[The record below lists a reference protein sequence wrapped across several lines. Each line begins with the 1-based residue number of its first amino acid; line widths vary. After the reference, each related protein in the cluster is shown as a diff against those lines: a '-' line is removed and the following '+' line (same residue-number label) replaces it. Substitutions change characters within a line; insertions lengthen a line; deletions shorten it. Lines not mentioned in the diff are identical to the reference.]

1 MSARRA
7 AVAAVAA
14 VATLAISAAPA
25 SAGVDRKAPSK
36 PANLRTTAI
45 TTTTISIAWNA
56 ATDNSGKLSYEMH
69 LWRDPRVPVVPQSQT
84 TFTWTELR
92 PSVEYYVSVAAVDA
106 AGNRTYSDLLIVRT
120 PRDTV
125 APSAPTGLKVDSVS
139 ESQVALSWNAATD
152 ESAVASYAVF
162 TSTGQI
168 VTWEPGTSRKVI
180 ALAPN
185 KQYTFHVKARDWGGN
200 VSPASNTV
208 TTTTLPSNDTTP
220 PSAPN
225 LWVWGVD
232 SCEVLAEWS
241 ASSDNQSE
249 PAEIRYLLFVNDDP
263 NPTEVVMGIT
273 RTVAYGNATGDNT
286 FVLKAVDA
294 AGNFSFSN
302 PFTLQL
308 WCAG

>member
-7 AVAAVAA
+7 AIVAVVAIAAV
-14 VATLAISAAPA
+14 AISAAPA
-25 SAGVDRKAPSK
+25 SARVDRKAPSK
-36 PANLRTTAI
+36 PGNLRLTGT

-69 LWRDPRVPVVPQSQT
+69 LWRDPRVPVLPQTQT
-84 TFTWTELR
+84 SFTWTELR

-120 PRDTV
+120 PRDTI
-125 APSAPTGLKVDSVS
+125 APTAPGTLRVDSVTA
-139 ESQVALSWNAATD
+139 SQVALSWDPATD

-168 VTWEPGTSRKVI
+168 VEWAPGTSRRVI
-180 ALAPN
+180 GLPPN
-185 KQYTFHVKARDWGGN
+185 KQFTFYVKARDWGGN

-208 TTTTLPSNDTTP
+208 TAMTLPSNDTTP

-225 LWVWGVD
+225 LGVSATD
-232 SCEVLAEWS
+232 TCEVLAEWT
-241 ASSDNQSE
+241 ASSDDQSE

-263 NPTEVVMGIT
+263 DPTEVVMGIT
-273 RTVAYGNATGDNT
+273 RTVAYGSTTGPNT
-286 FVLKAVDA
+286 FVLKAIDA
-294 AGNFSFSN
+294 AGNAAVSN
-302 PFTLQL
+302 PVTLEL
-308 WCAG
+308 FC